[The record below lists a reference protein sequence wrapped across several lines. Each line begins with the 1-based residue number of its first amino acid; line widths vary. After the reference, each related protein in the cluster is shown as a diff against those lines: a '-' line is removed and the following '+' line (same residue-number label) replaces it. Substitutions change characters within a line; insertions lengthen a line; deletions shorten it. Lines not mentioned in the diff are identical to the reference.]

1 MLGKSELCPVA
12 AVSDDLWAGRQL
24 GGGMDS
30 LHMNQPGFAGFGL
43 TVWERFNNEKTVGF
57 AVCVGVGRLSPS
69 SLLGFLACV
78 IIKLI

>member
-57 AVCVGVGRLSPS
+57 AVCVLGWEGFP
-69 SLLGFLACV
+69 LLPF
-78 IIKLI
+78 